1 MLPCPIHVKGVRST
15 VQVLK
20 TIMVCVS
27 HSSSHHINLTCQN
40 FPHIYCLVS
49 SSFVIVWCTFWSG
62 ADEMDDAVEEMHAV
76 VEEQRQ
82 EIDYLLNVLENM
94 TTQRRGDTDG

>member
-1 MLPCPIHVKGVRST
+1 
-15 VQVLK
+15 
-20 TIMVCVS
+20 
-27 HSSSHHINLTCQN
+27 
-40 FPHIYCLVS
+40 
-49 SSFVIVWCTFWSG
+49 
-62 ADEMDDAVEEMHAV
+62 MDDAVEEMHAV